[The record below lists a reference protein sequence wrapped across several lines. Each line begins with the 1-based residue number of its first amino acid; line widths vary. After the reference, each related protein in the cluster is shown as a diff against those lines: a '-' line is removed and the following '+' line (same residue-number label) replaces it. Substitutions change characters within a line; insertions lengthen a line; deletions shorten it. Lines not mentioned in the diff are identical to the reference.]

1 MKRTNTRLAVCITLL
16 VLTLTFI
23 WGNSCLPAPQS
34 RAFSLWFRNLIAP
47 LFGWPII
54 TKPGGSGPSVLRKVA
69 HFTEFCGLGLCLSW
83 FWHMLRS
90 RKWEIFL
97 LTLFTGVSAAF
108 IDEGIQFFVP
118 GRGPGIKDVGID
130 TLGVLLGIGIITL
143 IAYINQKKNKN
154 NLLEEQIQ

>member
-16 VLTLTFI
+16 TLTLIFI

-47 LFGWPII
+47 LFGWRII
-54 TKPGGSGPSVLRKVA
+54 TKPGNGGHSVLRKVA
-69 HFTEFCGLGLCLSW
+69 HFTEFAGLGLCLSW
-83 FWHMLRS
+83 LFHMLRT

-97 LTLFTGVSAAF
+97 ASVFAGVAAAF
-108 IDEGIQFFVP
+108 IDEGVQMLVP

-130 TLGVLLGIGIITL
+130 TLGVLLGVGVLSL
-143 IAYINQKKNKN
+143 IAYINQQKNKRR
-154 NLLEEQIQ
+154 LLEE